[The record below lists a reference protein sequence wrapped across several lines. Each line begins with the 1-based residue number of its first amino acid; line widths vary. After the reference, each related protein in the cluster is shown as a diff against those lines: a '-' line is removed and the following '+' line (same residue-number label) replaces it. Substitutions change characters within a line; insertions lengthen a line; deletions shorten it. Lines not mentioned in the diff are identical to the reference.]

1 MWITFIL
8 ASFLC
13 IVVVLAAIVICT
25 ERPIFMQIYAVI
37 YIIDVTVSLV
47 GSIVFVVLLVLANF
61 EIEKD
66 IQKMAAHDQ
75 EVFRYAKNSAYI
87 TWSCSLGFVLL
98 SIFWKATLVR
108 SYYNYIR
115 DRQLSLEH
123 YGPPRAVVVGP
134 TGFIVFTVFDVIGA
148 LYYTFML
155 INDHSLL
162 TIIQVL
168 IIWMM
173 AILAIVIISTEKPAF
188 IQTYIIIY
196 LGQCVVSIVGLIV
209 AIILASV
216 ASSLMDE
223 AIKQMGGKDQRSQAT
238 LQAAKSAAYMVIA
251 VTLVLII
258 VSIVW
263 KGTLLRSYYRYIR
276 DRQLSIEHFGAAPV
290 SSA

>member
-1 MWITFIL
+1 MATIIYVYAVYRDPMWITFIL

-134 TGFIVFTVFDVIGA
+134 
-148 LYYTFML
+148 
-155 INDHSLL
+155 
-162 TIIQVL
+162 IIQVL